1 MAKKRKKLNIFI
13 VILLYL
19 FVIIVAAILASL
31 ITFLILLAADAVL
44 YEKKTWQT
52 AAYHRNQFMERI
64 NWTFAAVVFVG
75 TFLVLTIS
83 AYLKD
88 LNKKTRDENLL
99 VEMNLNASQLGENP
113 QAFADDDSFV
123 SAFTNDAT
131 KFEGRFYVQTLP
143 QKGGD
148 QRTGVASVSFKVN
161 GCKEDFYIEQKE
173 KYAESDL
180 ESYSITPL
188 SENNATQK
196 LDGKYSYDYSNY
208 RFFNSFLA
216 DDEII
221 QDLLESYEKYG
232 EKIAVKLK
240 NQEFLMECR
249 KEVSSDED
257 LAQEDTSEL
266 LKSMNIRARKYYR
279 RFQVLGLI

>member
-1 MAKKRKKLNIFI
+1 MAKKRKKPNIFI
-13 VILLYL
+13 VILFYL
-19 FVIIVAAILASL
+19 FVIIITAIMASL

-44 YEKKTWQT
+44 SEKKTWQT
-52 AAYHRNQFMERI
+52 AASHRAQFTERI
-64 NWTFAAVVFVG
+64 NWTFAAIVFIG

-83 AYLKD
+83 SYIKD
-88 LNKKTRDENLL
+88 SNEKTRDENLL

-123 SAFTNDAT
+123 SAFTIDAT
-131 KFEGRFYVQTLP
+131 KLEGRFYVQSLP

-148 QRTGVASVSFKVN
+148 QRIGVASVGFKVN
-161 GCKEDFYIEQKE
+161 DCKEDFFIEQKE
-173 KYAESDL
+173 KYAESGL

-188 SENNATQK
+188 STNNATQK

-208 RFFNSFLA
+208 KFFNSFLA

-221 QDLLESYEKYG
+221 QDLLKSYEKYG

-240 NQEFLMECR
+240 DQEFLMECR

-257 LAQEDTSEL
+257 FAQEDTSKL